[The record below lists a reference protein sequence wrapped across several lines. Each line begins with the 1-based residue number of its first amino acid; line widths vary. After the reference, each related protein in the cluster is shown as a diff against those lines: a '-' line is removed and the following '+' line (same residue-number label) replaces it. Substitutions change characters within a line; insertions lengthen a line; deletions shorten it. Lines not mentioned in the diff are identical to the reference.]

1 MKFQIPQWT
10 NSYADNRYGPQG
22 FFLPKDLLQTWN
34 KGILSGEVFLYCQPW
49 AKAKSVVETRS
60 EVDPEI
66 CLFTSNWQSW
76 RHVNIHLTS
85 WGSSSTCR
93 AWKIKI
99 KINKIKMTIADQ
111 WSLTSDHRAE
121 PKVTK
126 WSQCVSMC
134 LAKNQHLVTIDFQHS
149 VNEWPPSIEQV
160 ITCGPKVVN
169 EWSKGSTN
177 SATKWSLHSPR
188 LPTKLS
194 HSEHL
199 VKWPPRSHQGA

>member
-1 MKFQIPQWT
+1 MVPKVFFYQKISYKRQIKVFWVEK
-10 NSYADNRYGPQG
+10 Y
-22 FFLPKDLLQTWN
+22 FFIVSLEQRP
-34 KGILSGEVFLYCQPW
+34 
-49 AKAKSVVETRS
+49 
-60 EVDPEI
+60 
-66 CLFTSNWQSW
+66 
-76 RHVNIHLTS
+76 
-85 WGSSSTCR
+85 
-93 AWKIKI
+93 
-99 KINKIKMTIADQ
+99 NKIKMTIADQ

-169 EWSKGSTN
+169 EWSKGSTD
-177 SATKWSLHSPR
+177 SATKWSLHCHR

>member
-1 MKFQIPQWT
+1 MVPKV
-10 NSYADNRYGPQG
+10 
-22 FFLPKDLLQTWN
+22 FFLPKDLLQTSN

-134 LAKNQHLVTIDFQHS
+134 LAKNQPFGYHRFSTFSERVTTLYWTSNFLWSQS
-149 VNEWPPSIEQV
+149 SQW
-160 ITCGPKVVN
+160 VV
-169 EWSKGSTN
+169 KG
-177 SATKWSLHSPR
+177 
-188 LPTKLS
+188 
-194 HSEHL
+194 
-199 VKWPPRSHQGA
+199 